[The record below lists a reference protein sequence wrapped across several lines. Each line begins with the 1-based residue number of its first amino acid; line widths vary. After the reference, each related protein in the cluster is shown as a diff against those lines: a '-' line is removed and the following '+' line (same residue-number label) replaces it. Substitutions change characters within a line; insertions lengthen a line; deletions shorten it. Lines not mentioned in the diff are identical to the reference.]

1 MYVFNPTKDDDEER
15 RRSRDERNERGEGPR
30 GSSVGL
36 TGQEGSS
43 RT

>member
-15 RRSRDERNERGEGPR
+15 RRSRDERNERGESPR
-30 GSSVGL
+30 GSDVGL

-43 RT
+43 GT